1 MSTLQERMS
10 LAIKHYESETGKR
23 FKNTDLAR
31 FAGVSRANVGLWVNG
46 PTQELEG
53 SNLVKA
59 AEFLGVSKDWLAGQS
74 NKMDATKI
82 DNNVSKKVAKL
93 APVLSW
99 VQAGTFTNV
108 QSVDL
113 SMVEEWLLYLMNALI
128 VLSKSSR
135 R

>member
-10 LAIKHYESETGKR
+10 LAIKHYESQTGKR
-23 FKNTDLAR
+23 FKNTELAR

-74 NKMDATKI
+74 NKMVATPMDGSSAQLNVLDIEAFKQKYNIPDNEDAVKF
-82 DNNVSKKVAKL
+82 
-93 APVLSW
+93 
-99 VQAGTFTNV
+99 VQTAV
-108 QSVDL
+108 
-113 SMVEEWLLYLMNALI
+113 
-128 VLSKSSR
+128 KP
-135 R
+135 

>member
-74 NKMDATKI
+74 NKMDATK
-82 DNNVSKKVAKL
+82 
-93 APVLSW
+93 
-99 VQAGTFTNV
+99 
-108 QSVDL
+108 
-113 SMVEEWLLYLMNALI
+113 LI
-128 VLSKSSR
+128 IMSPRK
-135 R
+135 